1 MATGPTPARKGF
13 SLSMLPKTNI
23 KSTVKYIVNP
33 ISKAKQ
39 IRVKGNFLSLLFR
52 ISGAQIKIIE
62 TIKNGCKICFKRYI
76 RWLL

>member
-13 SLSMLPKTNI
+13 SLSILPKTNI

-39 IRVKGNFLSLLFR
+39 IRVKGNFLSLLFV
-52 ISGAQIKIIE
+52 GAM
-62 TIKNGCKICFKRYI
+62 
-76 RWLL
+76 LLEWSHNLANQACS